1 MMPAKQPDE
10 HRQLDHG
17 TQSVLQSA
25 IYSQQPWWSGTG
37 TGASLAEAA
46 APKSSRERPNGSV
59 VNGATYSQGNFCFHA
74 VE

>member
-1 MMPAKQPDE
+1 MMPAKPDE
-10 HRQLDHG
+10 NRQSDRG
-17 TQSVLQSA
+17 AQSVSQSA

-46 APKSSRERPNGSV
+46 ASKSSREQPNGSV
-59 VNGATYSQGNFCFHA
+59 VNGATYSQGNFCFYG